1 MRENSS
7 VETTF
12 KAAEMKERQ
21 KKEAVT
27 MLKENTLKLTHG
39 RIIPTIKPADLLL
52 PTNLVQEE
60 ERREKTP
67 KRKMWP
73 RGKWKNVY
81 YLKRNEE
88 RRERMNGA
96 GAADSE
102 EAEEDSENDDS
113 DDSYVSDDEDYFDI
127 SRSADALN
135 ANKADKAAER
145 KEDSYTLHA
154 LRFTPKQRK
163 TLSSESKKRNQ
174 KKSHVTFSHTSTIS
188 SGELSPTH
196 LPLSLL

>member
-21 KKEAVT
+21 KKEAIT

-102 EAEEDSENDDS
+102 EAEEDSENGDS

-127 SRSADALN
+127 SRSADTSN
-135 ANKADKAAER
+135 ADETDKTTER
-145 KEDSYTLHA
+145 EEDSYARPA
-154 LRFTPKQRK
+154 LRFPHKQ
-163 TLSSESKKRNQ
+163 
-174 KKSHVTFSHTSTIS
+174 
-188 SGELSPTH
+188 P
-196 LPLSLL
+196 